1 MQGNF
6 FYVKD
11 WIKEKWGNVI
21 VVNEMPQAND
31 IRLQCVH
38 CGTKFPVYP
47 LRSNCEKCGGILEYH
62 ADLAKK
68 KAVKFSGALR
78 FWRYKQ
84 LLPPVIHMVSLGEG
98 GTPLHKAERL
108 AKTMGLTKLYLKDE
122 TRNPTNSYRDRA
134 AALLTSNAIDL
145 HSDTLVCATNGNMGA
160 SLAAYAAKAEL
171 ICHLLVPKIVDV
183 GKLAQM
189 IAYDAVIEETGEFV
203 DESIKK
209 ASTMAKETGWYQ
221 ATAELNPLVV
231 EAQKTISY
239 EIFEQF
245 EVPDWVIVSMGSGGS
260 IYSLWKGFK
269 ELKQLGLTNSVPRM
283 VGVQT
288 EGCAPIVGELTEQ
301 PSSKSRTPATRAL
314 AILVGEPLQSELA
327 IKTIK
332 ESKGLALTVSDADI
346 LAAELQV
353 AKLEGVFA
361 EPASAAVVAA
371 LQKLKADQIS
381 RDNSVVCLITGSGL
395 KATDVL
401 QALTK
406 KQKTAGLGLAISTK
420 QKILKILSE
429 KDTYGYDLWKQ
440 LGKIMTRAAVYQHLN
455 ELSDRGFVIGYEE
468 KGKKFF
474 RITAR
479 GRKVLAAFDEIQ
491 LLM

>member
-1 MQGNF
+1 M
-6 FYVKD
+6 
-11 WIKEKWGNVI
+11 
-21 VVNEMPQAND
+21 
-31 IRLQCVH
+31 
-38 CGTKFPVYP
+38 
-47 LRSNCEKCGGILEYH
+47 
-62 ADLAKK
+62 
-68 KAVKFSGALR
+68 
-78 FWRYKQ
+78 
-84 LLPPVIHMVSLGEG
+84 LPPVKHMVSLGEG

-108 AKTMGLTKLYLKDE
+108 AKAVGLKDLYLKDE

-134 AALLTSNAIDL
+134 AAFLTSNAIDQGFEA
-145 HSDTLVCATNGNMGA
+145 LVCATNGNMGA
-160 SLAAYAAKAEL
+160 SLAAYSAKAEL
-171 ICHLLVPKIVDV
+171 ICHVLVPKIVDV

-189 IAYDAVIEETGEFV
+189 IAYDAVIEESGDIV
-203 DESIKK
+203 DDSIRK
-209 ASTMAKETGWYQ
+209 AAALAKETGWYQ

-239 EIFEQF
+239 EIYEQF
-245 EVPDWVIVSMGSGGS
+245 AVPDWVIVSMGSGGT

-269 ELKQLGLTNSVPRM
+269 ELKQLGLTNSLPRM

-288 EGCAPIVGELTEQ
+288 EGCFPIISKLTEQ
-301 PSSKSRTPATRAL
+301 PSLKSCNPSTRAL

-327 IKTIK
+327 IKAIK
-332 ESKGLALTVSDADI
+332 ESNGLALTVSDPEI
-346 LAAELQV
+346 LASELLV

-361 EPASAAVVAA
+361 EPASSAAVAA
-371 LQKLKADQIS
+371 LQKLKVEQIPN
-381 RDNSVVCLITGSGL
+381 DASVVCLITGSGL

-455 ELSDRGFVIGYEE
+455 ELSDKGLVVGYEE
-468 KGKKFF
+468 NGKRFF
-474 RITAR
+474 RITER
-479 GRKVLAAFDEIQ
+479 GRKVLAAFDDIQ